1 MPADENVDSEEG
13 PDWLSH
19 EDNDLTSK
27 KEESVYLHTHTHT
40 TVNRLTAF
48 CSDYPGRPVPEE
60 TFTHSHPSW
69 SSESGISLFTE
80 IKSWLQS

>member
-27 KEESVYLHTHTHT
+27 KEESVYLHTHTH
-40 TVNRLTAF
+40 NRQPFNGLLF
-48 CSDYPGRPVPEE
+48 RLPG
-60 TFTHSHPSW
+60 
-69 SSESGISLFTE
+69 
-80 IKSWLQS
+80 

>member
-27 KEESVYLHTHTHT
+27 KEESVYLHTHTQPS
-40 TVNRLTAF
+40 TV
-48 CSDYPGRPVPEE
+48 
-60 TFTHSHPSW
+60 
-69 SSESGISLFTE
+69 
-80 IKSWLQS
+80 